1 MTGMIGL
8 VGRSLKDRSGNI
20 ALMAAMVLPVV
31 LFGAGVA
38 VDTTNIVLQKNRLQ
52 AAVDSGA
59 LAAASGLANK
69 HMSVDEAKKTARDY
83 LVTAM
88 RTTASSLVPDGA
100 GAAGAEAGAKQAKA
114 DQELIDNTVI
124 SIEPKTLQTGA
135 KAYDISVQTTL
146 TVELN
151 AMTRLLSSG
160 VVNLAATG
168 KSEGVSETK
177 NALSMVLVLDRSGS
191 MAWKTDTTDPSTSG
205 CYIYEEA
212 YWPKSKWN
220 VPCYVSKIDTLKKAV
235 KSLLTQLKTADPN
248 ADYVRTSAVSYNNAQ
263 DPAGTLSWGT
273 ASTETYVNALIAS
286 GGTDSSDAF
295 TSAYRDLSK
304 AIELQAHAQKSG
316 AVPTKYIVFMTDGEN
331 NYFQNKTGAAQATR
345 SDDATKFYC
354 DKAREDGI
362 KVFTVAFKAP
372 KRGQTLLQGCAT
384 DASYYF
390 QAEKSEDLVAAFK
403 AIGDKASSLVVRLTQ

>member
-1 MTGMIGL
+1 MRGFFDMIERCLG
-8 VGRSLKDRSGNI
+8 DRGGNI
-20 ALMAAMVLPVV
+20 AIMAAVALPVV

-38 VDTTNIVLQKNRLQ
+38 MDTTNIVFQKNRLQ

-69 HMSVDEAKKTARDY
+69 HMTVDEARRTARDY
-83 LVTAM
+83 VVMAM
-88 RTTASSLVPDGA
+88 RTSSSTPLPEGTA
-100 GAAGAEAGAKQAKA
+100 GAAEEKAKQASA
-114 DQELIDNTVI
+114 DKLLIDNTSI
-124 SIEPKTLQTGA
+124 SIVPKTLQTGA
-135 KAYDISVQTTL
+135 KGYDISVTSNL
-146 TVELN
+146 PVGLN
-151 AMTRLLSSG
+151 AMTRMVRDDDIALS
-160 VVNLAATG
+160 ATG

-191 MAWKTDTTDPSTSG
+191 MAWKTDTKDTATNG
-205 CYIYEEA
+205 CYIYEES
-212 YWPKSKWN
+212 YWPNAKWS
-220 VPCYVSKIDTLKKAV
+220 VPCYVSKIATLKKAV

-263 DPAGTLSWGT
+263 DAAGALAWGT
-273 ASTETYVNALIAS
+273 ASTETYVNALVAD

-295 TSAYRDLSK
+295 TAAYRDLSK
-304 AIELQAHAQKSG
+304 NAEAQAHAQKTG

-331 NYFQNKTGAAQATR
+331 NYFQKKTGSSQATR

-354 DKAREDGI
+354 DKARADGI

-372 KRGQTLLQGCAT
+372 QRGQTLLRGCAT
-384 DASYYF
+384 DPTYYF

-403 AIGDKASSLVVRLTQ
+403 AIGDKASNLVVRLTQ